1 MDEKTLSELLKKYPT
16 TAHGDDGKTV
26 ITCVARLSFVHFKE
40 PRKQEGSD
48 SKPRYGC
55 AVILPAASDITP
67 LMNAARTAWGERSFK
82 NRDKPRTTP
91 LKKQSEAGEY
101 EGFGEE
107 GFYFN
112 CATVNVPE
120 LFNID
125 MTKAPVDKFYSGC
138 WARVKVRAYA
148 FDKNGNWGV
157 SFGLQGV
164 QFFADD
170 EKLGGGGNAADGFE
184 AAAPAG
190 TGPAKMPNGNGA
202 GLDNWG

>member
-1 MDEKTLSELLKKYPT
+1 MDDKQLAELLKKYPT
-16 TAHGDDGKTV
+16 TLHGDDGKTV

-48 SKPRYGC
+48 QKPRYDC
-55 AVILPAASDITP
+55 AVILPAASDHTP
-67 LMNAARTAWGERSFK
+67 LMNAARKAWSESEVSKKRE
-82 NRDKPRTTP
+82 KPRATP
-91 LKKQSEAGEY
+91 LKKQSDAGDY
-101 EGFGEE
+101 EGFGED

-170 EKLGGGGNAADGFE
+170 EKLGGGGNASDGFE

-190 TGPAKMPNGNGA
+190 SGPAKMPNGSAGA
-202 GLDNWG
+202 CAEW

>member
-1 MDEKTLSELLKKYPT
+1 MDERALSELLKKYPT
-16 TAHGDDGKTV
+16 VMHGDDGKTV
-26 ITCVARLSFVHFKE
+26 ITCVARLSFVNFKE
-40 PRKQEGSD
+40 PRPAQSADG
-48 SKPRYGC
+48 KPRYDC
-55 AVILPAASDITP
+55 AVLLPAAADLS
-67 LMNAARTAWGERSFK
+67 
-82 NRDKPRTTP
+82 P
-91 LKKQSEAGEY
+91 LKAACGKAWDESDVKKKRGTPKGSPLKSQAENAEKY
-101 EGFGEE
+101 DGFDPN

-112 CATVNVPE
+112 AATVNPVD

-157 SFGLQGV
+157 SFGLQAV

-184 AAAPAG
+184 AHGGAVNGSRPAQ
-190 TGPAKMPNGNGA
+190 MPEQSSSV
-202 GLDNWG
+202 W